1 MGKTYTNIIGDV
13 MVVTEIVNKRSVVS
27 NVYGVDDLDVLK
39 GPMEWNSPKKGRRA
53 HRELCHKYDDQGRLY
68 VFDTEQCEFV
78 PESERDRFL
87 RMTMGYVGLSRLS
100 RE

>member
-39 GPMEWNSPKKGRRA
+39 GPVENSRPKRGRRT
-53 HRELCHKYDDQGRLY
+53 HRELCHEYDDQSRLY
-68 VFDTEQCEFV
+68 VFDTEQGEFA